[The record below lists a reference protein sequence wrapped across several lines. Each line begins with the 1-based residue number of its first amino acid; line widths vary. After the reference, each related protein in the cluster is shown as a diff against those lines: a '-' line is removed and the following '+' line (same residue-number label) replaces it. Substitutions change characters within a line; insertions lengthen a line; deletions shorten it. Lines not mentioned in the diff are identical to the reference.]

1 MVAPQ
6 SVVSP
11 PNAPV
16 SAQKDEKKEW
26 ERLPNEPARL
36 FLLFTQY
43 RLMGRKRSL
52 QALTEA
58 RQAEQKAP
66 ISPQT
71 KIAKGKKGQTVEVEQ
86 DTAAQQ
92 LTAVKPSVPGDIKAA
107 CKRWEWVKRAM
118 AWDMHLIRRDEA
130 AIELA
135 IMDGSIPFA
144 RKSDRVILLS
154 QHITAL
160 EKHVEKPGI
169 GFETQMEC
177 FKLISR
183 LLKQIREEMV
193 DYPFHF
199 QQLSPKT

>member
-1 MVAPQ
+1 MMVAPPP
-6 SVVSP
+6 VVSL

-16 SAQKDEKKEW
+16 SEQKDEKKEW

-36 FLLFTQY
+36 FLIFTQY

-58 RQAEQKAP
+58 RQTEQKALA
-66 ISPQT
+66 SPQT
-71 KIAKGKKGQTVEVEQ
+71 KIAKGKKGQTVEQ

-92 LTAVKPSVPGDIKAA
+92 LATVKPSVPGDIKAA

-118 AWDMHLIRRDEA
+118 AWDLYLIRKDEA

-144 RKSDRVILLS
+144 RKSDRVMLLS
-154 QHITAL
+154 SHISAL
-160 EKHVEKPGI
+160 EKHIEKPGTS
-169 GFETQMEC
+169 FEQQMEC

-183 LLKQIREEMV
+183 LLKQIQEEML

-199 QQLSPKT
+199 QQLTK